1 MSSKIIR
8 TVRVKFNNN
17 KYIIIQKYK
26 DDDTL
31 SFEIIPHSSFASKL
45 SDKLD
50 EYCNKVK
57 DNNDLEFDFNQFLTE
72 KES

>member
-1 MSSKIIR
+1 MDSKIIR

-17 KYIIIQKYK
+17 NYIIIEKHK
-26 DDDTL
+26 DDNTL

-50 EYCNKVK
+50 EYCIKV
-57 DNNDLEFDFNQFLTE
+57 DNDSELEFDFNQFLSE
-72 KES
+72 E

>member
-1 MSSKIIR
+1 MDSKIIR

-17 KYIIIQKYK
+17 NYIIIEKHK
-26 DDDTL
+26 DDNTL

-50 EYCNKVK
+50 EYCNKVE
-57 DNNDLEFDFNQFLTE
+57 NDSEIEFDFNQFLSE
-72 KES
+72 E